1 MVSLREVF
9 VGYLSAKNGK
19 KWVNSFVAI
28 NSVLIGFISIRF
40 LEQLSEW
47 FDLEASITSFTVLKQ
62 VVGVLL
68 GIVTYFLVTKNT
80 KAVSHMDEVYNEL
93 QKVIWPEKNTVLKL
107 TIGIMIAVSI
117 VSGIFVLL
125 DFTFQKLLEL
135 TY

>member
-1 MVSLREVF
+1 

-19 KWVNSFVAI
+19 KWINSFVAI
-28 NSVLIGFISIRF
+28 LSVLFGFISVRF
-40 LEQLSEW
+40 IEQLSEW
-47 FDLEASITSFTVLKQ
+47 FDLEASIASFAIIKQ
-62 VVGVLL
+62 MVGVIFGLL
-68 GIVTYFLVTKNT
+68 LYFVITKNR
-80 KAVSHMDEVYNEL
+80 KAISYMDEVYNEL

>member
-1 MVSLREVF
+1 M
-9 VGYLSAKNGK
+9 GYLSAKNGK

-28 NSVLIGFISIRF
+28 NSVLFGFISIRF

-47 FDLEASITSFTVLKQ
+47 FDLEASIASFTVIKQ
-62 VVGVLL
+62 IAGVVLGLVL
-68 GIVTYFLVTKNT
+68 YFSITKSK

>member
-1 MVSLREVF
+1 
-9 VGYLSAKNGK
+9 
-19 KWVNSFVAI
+19 
-28 NSVLIGFISIRF
+28 
-40 LEQLSEW
+40 
-47 FDLEASITSFTVLKQ
+47 
-62 VVGVLL
+62 
-68 GIVTYFLVTKNT
+68 
-80 KAVSHMDEVYNEL
+80 MDEVYNEL

>member
-1 MVSLREVF
+1 M
-9 VGYLSAKNGK
+9 GYLSAKNGK

-28 NSVLIGFISIRF
+28 NSVLFGFIIMRF

-47 FDLEASITSFTVLKQ
+47 FDLEASIASFAVLKQ
-62 VVGVLL
+62 VLGVLL
-68 GIVTYFLVTKNT
+68 GLAFYFSVTKSK

>member
-1 MVSLREVF
+1 

-19 KWVNSFVAI
+19 KWINSFVAI
-28 NSVLIGFISIRF
+28 LSVLFGFISVRF
-40 LEQLSEW
+40 IEQLSEW
-47 FDLEASITSFTVLKQ
+47 FDLEASIASFAIIKQ
-62 VVGVLL
+62 MVGVIFGLL
-68 GIVTYFLVTKNT
+68 LYFVITKNR
-80 KAVSHMDEVYNEL
+80 KAISHMDEVYNEL

-135 TY
+135 IY

>member
-1 MVSLREVF
+1 M
-9 VGYLSAKNGK
+9 GYLSAKNGK
-19 KWVNSFVAI
+19 KWINSFVAI
-28 NSVLIGFISIRF
+28 LSVLFGFISVRF
-40 LEQLSEW
+40 IEQLSEW
-47 FDLEASITSFTVLKQ
+47 FDLEASIASFAIIKQ
-62 VVGVLL
+62 MVGVIFGLL
-68 GIVTYFLVTKNT
+68 LYFVITKNR
-80 KAVSHMDEVYNEL
+80 KAISHMDEVYNEL

>member
-1 MVSLREVF
+1 

-19 KWVNSFVAI
+19 KWINSFVAI
-28 NSVLIGFISIRF
+28 LSVLFGFISVRF
-40 LEQLSEW
+40 IEQLSEW
-47 FDLEASITSFTVLKQ
+47 FDLEASIASFAIIKQ
-62 VVGVLL
+62 MVGVIFGLL
-68 GIVTYFLVTKNT
+68 LYFVITKNR
-80 KAVSHMDEVYNEL
+80 KAISHMDEVYNEL

>member
-1 MVSLREVF
+1 

-19 KWVNSFVAI
+19 KWINSFVAI
-28 NSVLIGFISIRF
+28 LSVLFGFISVRF
-40 LEQLSEW
+40 IEQLSEW
-47 FDLEASITSFTVLKQ
+47 FDLEASIASFAIIKQ
-62 VVGVLL
+62 MVGVIFGLL
-68 GIVTYFLVTKNT
+68 LYFVITKNR
-80 KAVSHMDEVYNEL
+80 KAIGHMDEVYNEL

>member
-1 MVSLREVF
+1 

-19 KWVNSFVAI
+19 KWINSFVAI
-28 NSVLIGFISIRF
+28 LSVLFGFISVRF
-40 LEQLSEW
+40 IEQLSEW
-47 FDLEASITSFTVLKQ
+47 FDLEASIASFAIIKQ
-62 VVGVLL
+62 MVGVIFGLL
-68 GIVTYFLVTKNT
+68 LYFVITKNR
-80 KAVSHMDEVYNEL
+80 KAIGHMDEVYNEL
-93 QKVIWPEKNTVLKL
+93 QKVIWPEQNTVLKL

>member
-1 MVSLREVF
+1 

-28 NSVLIGFISIRF
+28 NSVLFGFIIMRF

-47 FDLEASITSFTVLKQ
+47 FDLEASIASFAVLKQ
-62 VVGVLL
+62 VLGVLL
-68 GIVTYFLVTKNT
+68 GLAFYFSVTKSK

>member
-1 MVSLREVF
+1 M
-9 VGYLSAKNGK
+9 GYLSAKNGK
-19 KWVNSFVAI
+19 KWVNSFVAV
-28 NSVLIGFISIRF
+28 NSVLFGFIIMRF

-47 FDLEASITSFTVLKQ
+47 FDLEASIASFAVLKQ
-62 VVGVLL
+62 VLGVLL
-68 GIVTYFLVTKNT
+68 GLAFYFFITKSK